1 MLWTL
6 GGIAT
11 AGSVGYVI
19 VEQNRVDPPAL
30 VASLS
35 QPVEELKKPA
45 AVEPKVKIAK
55 EPEAPATVLPKFDIL
70 RVEKDGS
77 AVIAGSAPAGSKV
90 EILDGDTVIATA
102 DAGPSGQFV
111 IVLDVPLTPGTH
123 ELHIQATSKNA
134 DPIHSAEAG
143 IINIPEKGR
152 SDLLAMV
159 IKPGKASRIL
169 QKPKPQ
175 AKAAEPEVVEV
186 PEPAPVEEVAE
197 AAEPDPVVTEIAEP
211 DVAEPVTPE
220 EPAPVEVVKLEEP
233 AKIEVVKPG
242 PVKVPV
248 LIEAAEVEGDNV
260 FIAGSGQPGTIVQL
274 YMDGKHIG
282 SAEIGNE
289 GAFLFEGTGGLKAGR
304 YAVRA
309 DMVDKKTATVIARA
323 EVSLLHEPVVV
334 KPVEVASLE
343 NEPVEP
349 APEPVVAAT
358 KPVVEPVVVP
368 VSEPVAET
376 QAVVTP
382 IEPKPEVTSKVE
394 PAPQT
399 AKPQI
404 VTVAE
409 PQVKEVTKVLEI
421 VAAEP
426 AAPSQVTQ
434 VAVADPVETPE
445 PIIKEPVI
453 KEIVTGSS
461 VIIRRGDNLWRVSRR
476 KWGQGIRYT
485 VIFEA
490 NREQIRDPHWIY
502 PGQVF
507 KIPKIASDEESSQA
521 G

>member
-1 MLWTL
+1 VTVQQIYRDHKESLLLELLVGLPDEDVPVVASDVHRPGMALMGYAENVLPNRIQVLGESEMAFLNTL
-6 GGIAT
+6 SADEQRSALERVMGLDPP
-11 AGSVGYVI
+11 VI
-19 VEQNRVDPPAL
+19 VI
-30 VASLS
+30 
-35 QPVEELKKPA
+35 A
-45 AVEPKVKIAK
+45 AV
-55 EPEAPATVLPKFDIL
+55 
-70 RVEKDGS
+70 
-77 AVIAGSAPAGSKV
+77 
-90 EILDGDTVIATA
+90 
-102 DAGPSGQFV
+102 
-111 IVLDVPLTPGTH
+111 
-123 ELHIQATSKNA
+123 
-134 DPIHSAEAG
+134 
-143 IINIPEKGR
+143 
-152 SDLLAMV
+152 
-159 IKPGKASRIL
+159 
-169 QKPKPQ
+169 
-175 AKAAEPEVVEV
+175 
-186 PEPAPVEEVAE
+186 EPAPVEEVAE